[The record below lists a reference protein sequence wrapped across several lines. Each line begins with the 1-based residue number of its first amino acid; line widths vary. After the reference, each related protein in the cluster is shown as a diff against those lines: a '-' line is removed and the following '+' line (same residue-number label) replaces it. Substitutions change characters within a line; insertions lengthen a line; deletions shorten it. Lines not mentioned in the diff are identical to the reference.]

1 MASQQVFSDLDISG
15 KAKSSAQGIFM
26 GAVSSLPS
34 ASALSGGVVF
44 NTTDN
49 KHYYSNGSAW
59 SVLDIV
65 AGKDSDG
72 VAFSTKYAT
81 KTALDDAVAG
91 FVSAEDPV
99 SITDTIPPTFDGHTI
114 DDFVLESEASRFAL
128 ATDVTTLQS
137 SKLDKTGGT
146 MTGKLVAQSNTDYA
160 TAQVRNVIISTS
172 SPSGGSSGDIWIR
185 YQA

>member
-15 KAKSSAQGIFM
+15 KARSSAQGIFM

-81 KTALDDAVAG
+81 KTALSDAVSG

-128 ATDVTTLQS
+128 ATDLTT
-137 SKLDKTGGT
+137 KLSKTGDT
-146 MTGKLVAQSNTDYA
+146 MTGRLVAQSNTDYA

-172 SPSGGSSGDIWIR
+172 SPSGGSSGDIWIK
-185 YQA
+185 YA

>member
-99 SITDTIPPTFDGHTI
+99 GVTDTIPPTFDGHTI

-128 ATDVTTLQS
+128 ATDLTT
-137 SKLDKTGGT
+137 KLSKTGDT

-172 SPSGGSSGDIWIR
+172 SPSGGSSGDIWVK
-185 YQA
+185 YS